1 MLYYTTKGTDKESEY
16 DKLREEVNNKINE
29 IRDKI
34 YIQKT
39 SIILLDEYNSDI
51 LKQKKKRDKLDN
63 DNKIIDQEK
72 NETVFYIVQDQVYHL
87 VLIYYLL

>member
-29 IRDKI
+29 IKDKI

-39 SIILLDEYNSDI
+39 SIILLDENNSDI
-51 LKQKKKRDKLDN
+51 LKQK
-63 DNKIIDQEK
+63 
-72 NETVFYIVQDQVYHL
+72 
-87 VLIYYLL
+87 